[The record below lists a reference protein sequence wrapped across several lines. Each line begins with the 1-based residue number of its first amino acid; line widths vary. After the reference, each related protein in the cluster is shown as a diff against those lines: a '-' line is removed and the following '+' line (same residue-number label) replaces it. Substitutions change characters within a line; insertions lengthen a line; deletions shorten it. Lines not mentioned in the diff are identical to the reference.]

1 MRMVCHRLVFLLVL
15 FVAFVPFALTAQPS
29 HPLLQRPAFNG
40 KVVVFSY
47 AGDLWSVDR
56 NGGRAYRL
64 TTGAGTETDP
74 VFSPDGNMVA
84 FTGEYDG
91 NTDVFVVPTEGGI
104 PKRLTY
110 HPAADAAVAW
120 TPDGKFVVFRSN
132 RESSSPRYTRLF
144 QVSVSGGLPTPL
156 PLPIAFSGKFSD
168 DGKYFA
174 YSPVGGGSPFNYST
188 YVAWRNYRGGLA
200 SSVWIADMKTLDVV
214 KVPRDRSNDF
224 SPVWVGKQVYFLSD
238 RNGAVSLFRF
248 DPSSKEVTEVV
259 KNEGEDIRSASAGPG
274 GIVYDRFGELFLYDS
289 ASGQTHQINVD
300 VSADMP
306 EVRDRISPADHDIQN
321 AGISPTGLRA
331 VFEAHG
337 EVLTV
342 PAKESSTRDIT
353 NTPGVM
359 EREPAWSPDGQS
371 IAYFSDESG
380 QYALHISSQTGGGEV
395 KKFPLAK
402 DATYYFHPVWSPD
415 STLIA
420 FHDNKMQIWLV
431 DTGSGKASVIDKGL
445 VDDDDYDASWSPDS
459 KWLAYTQSLNNRF
472 HALYLYSVASG
483 KSTRVTDGMS
493 DVRDP
498 AFDRGGKYLYF
509 SESTNY
515 GTSTSGLDMSSD
527 EFEVTRSIYGLV
539 LAADSPSPV
548 APQSED
554 EKTPEAREKDKDK
567 DKDDKDKDKKDSD
580 KNKDSDKD
588 KDKKESADDD
598 VAAVSAEKNKSE
610 AGNKEANK
618 KSDDSDKDKAQKT
631 EKPKPV
637 KIDLEHLEDR
647 AVALPLPAAPYT
659 GLETGKEGV
668 LYLLQDLG
676 GFRGER
682 GQSLTRFVIKTKKS
696 EKLAEHI
703 AGFYL
708 SFDGEKMMLE
718 MAHEQTGGGQA
729 GTGPAPTFVIVPAD
743 APAKS
748 GEGKLDLSKME
759 VRVDPRA
766 EWRQM
771 YHEIWQV
778 ERSYFYDP
786 HYHGVN
792 PDAEEAKYKPY
803 LDEVGSRSDLNYLF
817 QEMLGDFSIGHL
829 RGSGGTIPHPNRVP
843 GGLLGADYVIVDGHY
858 QIKRI
863 YTGEHWNPKAR
874 APLAEPGVKVKEG
887 DFILSVGGQELRGSD
902 DIQRLL
908 ESTADTQI
916 VLKIASDATGKN
928 AHEITVTPVGDDLGL
943 RNLAWIEANRRKVEQ
958 LSSGKLAYVYLPD
971 TAMGGLTNFNR
982 YYFAQLD
989 KQGAVIDER
998 FNSGGQAADYII
1010 HAMQRTLMSW
1020 WAPRYGEIYRTPEA
1034 SILGPKVMITNEFSG
1049 SGGDAMPWYFREAKL
1064 GPLVG
1069 KRTWGGLVGIG
1080 GIPTLMDGGHVTSP
1094 SFGFFNPEG
1103 QWEVENHGVQPDYEV
1118 DMEPKPVSE
1127 GHDPQLEK
1135 AVSLALEELA
1145 KHPAPEPHKPEYPNY
1160 TNHGLK

>member
-1 MRMVCHRLVFLLVL
+1 MRFVSFWFVLLLVTICPL
-15 FVAFVPFALTAQPS
+15 ALSAQAS

-40 KVVVFSY
+40 KAIVFSY

-56 NGGRAYRL
+56 NGGPAYRL
-64 TTGAGTETDP
+64 TTGTGIETDP
-74 VFSPDGNMVA
+74 VFSPDGSMIA

-91 NTDVFVVPTEGGI
+91 NTDVFVIPSNGGI

-110 HPAADAAVAW
+110 HPASDAAVAW
-120 TPDGKFVVFRSN
+120 TPDGKSVIFRSN
-132 RESSSPRYTRLF
+132 RESNSPRYTKLF
-144 QVSVSGGLPTPL
+144 KVSLNGGLATAL

-174 YSPVGGGSPFNYST
+174 YSPGAGGSPFNYST
-188 YVAWRNYRGGLA
+188 YVSWRNYRGGLA
-200 SSVWIADMKTLDVV
+200 SSVWIADMATLDVV
-214 KVPRDRSNDF
+214 KVPRERSNDF
-224 SPVWVGKQVYFLSD
+224 NPMWVDKQVFFLSD
-238 RNGAVSLFRF
+238 RNGPVSLFRF
-248 DPSSKEVTEVV
+248 DPATKAVTDVV
-259 KNEGEDIRSASAGPG
+259 TNDGADIRSASAGPG
-274 GIVYDRFGELFLYDS
+274 GIVYDRFGELFLYDTR
-289 ASGQTHQINVD
+289 SGETHQIKVD

-306 EVRDRISPADHDIQN
+306 EVRDRISDVDREIQN
-321 AGISPTGLRA
+321 AGISPTGVRA

-337 EVLTV
+337 DILTV
-342 PAKESSTRDIT
+342 PAKESSTHDIT

-371 IAYFSDESG
+371 ICYFSDESG
-380 QYALHISSQTGGGEV
+380 QYALHISSQTGAGEV

-402 DATYYFHPVWSPD
+402 DATFYFHPVWSPD
-415 STLIA
+415 SKSIA
-420 FHDNKMQIWLV
+420 FHDNKMRIWVLDTATKKAMPI
-431 DTGSGKASVIDKGL
+431 DTGVVNDY
-445 VDDDDYDASWSPDS
+445 DYDAAWSPDS
-459 KWLAYTQSLNNRF
+459 KWLAYTQSTANRF
-472 HALYLYSVASG
+472 HALFLYSVESG
-483 KSTRVTDGMS
+483 KSAQVTDAMS
-493 DVRDP
+493 DVRSP

-509 SESTNY
+509 TESTNY
-515 GTSTSGLDMSSD
+515 GTAASGLDMSSD
-527 EFEVTRSIYGLV
+527 AFEVTRYVYGLA
-539 LAADSPSPV
+539 LAADTPSPV
-548 APQSED
+548 APQAED
-554 EKTPEAREKDKDK
+554 EKTPEERQKEKKETKDNK
-567 DKDDKDKDKKDSD
+567 NSADESANKPDAT
-580 KNKDSDKD
+580 NKD
-588 KDKKESADDD
+588 
-598 VAAVSAEKNKSE
+598 AEKEKPKSSE
-610 AGNKEANK
+610 P
-618 KSDDSDKDKAQKT
+618 
-631 EKPKPV
+631 PKPV
-637 KIDLEHLEDR
+637 KVDLENLENR
-647 AVALPLPAAPYT
+647 AVALPIPAAPYT
-659 GLETGKEGV
+659 DLSTGKEGV
-668 LYLLQDLG
+668 LYLLQALDRFG
-676 GFRGER
+676 GER
-682 GQSLTRFVIKTKKS
+682 GQTLTRFEVKTKKS

-703 AGFYL
+703 ADFYL
-708 SFDGEKMMLE
+708 SANGEKMLLE
-718 MAHEQTGGGQA
+718 MAREEADSPQQEA
-729 GTGPAPTFVIVPAD
+729 SRPAPTFVIVPAD
-743 APAKS
+743 APIKPN
-748 GEGKLDLSKME
+748 EGKLDLSKME
-759 VRVDPRA
+759 VHVDPRV

-829 RGSGGTIPHPNRVP
+829 RGSGGNIPRPNRVP
-843 GGLLGADYVIVDGHY
+843 GGLLGADYEIADGRY
-858 QIKRI
+858 RIKRI
-863 YTGEHWNPKAR
+863 FTGEHWNPRAH
-874 APLAEPGVKVKEG
+874 APLAEPGVKVREG
-887 DFILSVGGQELRGSD
+887 DFILAIGGQELKGDD

-908 ESTADTQI
+908 EGTAQTQI
-916 VLKIASDATGKN
+916 VLKIASDASGKN
-928 AHEITVTPVGDDLGL
+928 AHDVTVTPIGDDLAL
-943 RNLAWIEANRRKVEQ
+943 RNLAWINSNRKKVDEI
-958 LSSGKLAYVYLPD
+958 SGGKLAYVYLPD

-1010 HAMQRTLMSW
+1010 HAMQRSLMSW

-1034 SILGPKVMITNEFSG
+1034 AILGPKVMIVNEFAG

-1080 GIPTLMDGGHVTSP
+1080 SIPVLMDGGRVTSP

-1145 KHPAPEPHKPEYPNY
+1145 KHPAPQPHKPAYPNY
-1160 TNHGLK
+1160 MERQKQ